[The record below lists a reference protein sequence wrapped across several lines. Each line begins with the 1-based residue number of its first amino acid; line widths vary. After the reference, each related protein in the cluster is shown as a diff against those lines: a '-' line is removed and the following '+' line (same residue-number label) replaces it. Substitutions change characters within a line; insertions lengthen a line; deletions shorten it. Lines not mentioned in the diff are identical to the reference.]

1 MEEEKNRSKLRELA
15 DEEEQIISEYC
26 DRYKLHEYQN
36 AFYPPPSGDWKVDA
50 PFLESYFESAKLI
63 LTSIYSGALP
73 EGVAGPSA
81 CFLCRHYLELALKYT
96 LFHSRWLKDEQ
107 RNALDDE
114 VGSVGKK
121 DGHLLLEL
129 WRKLDAEVKG
139 RMPSILASGLD
150 LAYVEKFVEDYDGI
164 DPNGE
169 TFRYSGSKLA
179 VKPKRIPPL
188 VSPTVLGIDFNH
200 LLFSLELV
208 HDVLTT
214 VDTYLVEQY
223 GQNQEWEEELKSQ

>member
-1 MEEEKNRSKLRELA
+1 MEEEKENRSQLRELA

-26 DRYKLHEYQN
+26 DRYKSHEYQN
-36 AFYPPPSGDWKVDA
+36 TFYPPPSGDWKVDA
-50 PFLESYFESAKLI
+50 PFVESYFESAKLI

-107 RNALDDE
+107 HNAPDDE
-114 VGSVGKK
+114 VESVGKK
-121 DGHLLLEL
+121 EGHLLLRL
-129 WRKLDAEVKG
+129 WSKLDAEVKS

-150 LAYVEKFVEDYDGI
+150 LAYVEEFVKDFDGI

-169 TFRYSGSKLA
+169 RFRYSGPELA
-179 VKPKRIPPL
+179 VKPKRPP
-188 VSPTVLGIDFNH
+188 VPPPALGIDFSH

-223 GQNQEWEEELKSQ
+223 GQNQEWEEELNSW